1 GQGHRGLASRAVP
14 PPCRAAVRQHDWQPS
29 AECRLSP
36 ALRPVHLGYALGRA
50 GAARAVSRGFRRAA
64 GRQAAQPAPAV
75 GAPGAA
81 RRDPRNARP
90 LPCDLAGAGAAHQRG
105 GRAAGPCE
113 DRVVADSSAWPPR
126 RARRGARGVF
136 ARRRNGANPAVKT
149 RSMWQ
154 RWKRFAHRAAEIQS
168 LVLLS
173 VLYWVV
179 VVPIGLFRRRE
190 RGGPPRWKTRPPSG
204 AVSIDEARRQF

>member
-1 GQGHRGLASRAVP
+1 
-14 PPCRAAVRQHDWQPS
+14 
-29 AECRLSP
+29 
-36 ALRPVHLGYALGRA
+36 
-50 GAARAVSRGFRRAA
+50 
-64 GRQAAQPAPAV
+64 
-75 GAPGAA
+75 
-81 RRDPRNARP
+81 
-90 LPCDLAGAGAAHQRG
+90 
-105 GRAAGPCE
+105 
-113 DRVVADSSAWPPR
+113 
-126 RARRGARGVF
+126 
-136 ARRRNGANPAVKT
+136 
-149 RSMWQ
+149 MWQ